1 MNQSYSKYTQ
11 TDQLIWQILFNRQME
26 QLPSLASRDYLDGI
40 HKAGFVADYIPNFEA
55 EINPRLRKLTGWEVV
70 VVAGLIPV
78 KDFFE
83 LLADKKFP
91 ASTWLRTM
99 EQLDYL
105 EEPDMFHDTFGHVPL
120 LTNQHFCDFLAD
132 FSRISLRYIN
142 NEDAITLLQKIYWFT
157 VEFGLIREDNQLK
170 IYGGGILSSSGETNY
185 SLFSE
190 IPERVPYNIPEILD
204 TVVKIDEYQKKY
216 FVIESYEQLFHSLP
230 ELEYELE
237 KRLELVFA

>member
-1 MNQSYSKYTQ
+1 MNQSYSKYTPTEQQ
-11 TDQLIWQILFNRQME
+11 TWQILFNRQIE
-26 QLPSLASRDYLDGI
+26 QLPPLASRAYLDGI
-40 HKAGFVADYIPNFEA
+40 QKAGFLADHIPNFET
-55 EINPRLRKLTGWEVV
+55 ETNPKLRKLTGWEVV

-132 FSRISLRYIN
+132 FSRISLRYIDD
-142 NEDAITLLQKIYWFT
+142 EYAVTLLQRIYWFT

-190 IPERVPYNIPEILD
+190 IPKRIPYNVSEVLD

-216 FVIESYEQLFHSLP
+216 FVIESYEQLFHSLT
-230 ELEYELE
+230 ELKHELE
-237 KRLELVFA
+237 KRLELVCA